1 MLERW
6 EGFAD
11 PVGVSTVSVVSA
23 VLVSVIGA
31 NEASGA
37 RVEGEE
43 DLGGDEE
50 LPRATGSKGVRGDEV
65 DLAKATG
72 SKGDKGDEVGAECEG
87 VVGLAKFAGKTR
99 LRELRGGAREAWEA
113 WLGDAELVGGRG
125 DTE

>member
-1 MLERW
+1 MT
-6 EGFAD
+6 A
-11 PVGVSTVSVVSA
+11 VSA

-31 NEASGA
+31 KEA

-43 DLGGDEE
+43 ELGGDEV

-72 SKGDKGDEVGAECEG
+72 SKGDKGDEIGAECEG